1 MPNTPYQLLKSP
13 QEIDDLLKP
22 EAGRH
27 LVFKHSLTCPVSH
40 AAFREFERFLATA
53 VPAGTQVGLIEVQ
66 NARPAS
72 NRVAERTGVR
82 HESPQ
87 ALLVENGVVRWHRSH
102 WDITEKSL
110 ALGVGGRGQGETP

>member
-13 QEIDDLLKP
+13 QDIDELLKP

-53 VPAGTQVGLIEVQ
+53 PPAGTHVGLIEVQ

-72 NRVAERTGVR
+72 NRVAEVTGIR

-110 ALGVGGRGQGETP
+110 ALGLAQGETP

>member
-13 QEIDDLLKP
+13 QDIDELLKP
-22 EAGRH
+22 GAGRH

-53 VPAGTQVGLIEVQ
+53 PPAGTHVGLIEVQ

-72 NRVAERTGVR
+72 NRVAEVTGVR

-87 ALLVENGVVRWHRSH
+87 ALLVEKVKHRGE
-102 WDITEKSL
+102 D
-110 ALGVGGRGQGETP
+110 GRNATVSIARCHDTLKQTGNH